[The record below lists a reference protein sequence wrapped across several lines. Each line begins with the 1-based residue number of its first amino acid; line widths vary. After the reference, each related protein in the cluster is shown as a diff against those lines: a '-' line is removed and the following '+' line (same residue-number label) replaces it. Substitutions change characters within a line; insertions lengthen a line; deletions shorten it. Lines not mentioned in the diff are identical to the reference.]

1 LAIRLA
7 IDTLPGLL
15 MASARFLI
23 AGGLLYAWSMTRR
36 STPGS
41 RLTARNWLG
50 ALIVGGALLT
60 IGNGGVVT
68 AERQVASGIV
78 ALLVAT
84 VPLWMALA
92 DRLGFGQRLS
102 PRALVGL
109 IVGLGGMVLLVGLP
123 GHMQLAPLGV
133 LLALVASL
141 SWALGSVYARRLH
154 LPADPLL
161 STAMQMLC
169 GGLLLGIL
177 AFVTG
182 EMAAVHVER
191 FSPASMLALLYLI
204 VFGSLIAF
212 SAYVWLIRAAPMSTV
227 STYAYVNPVVAVVL
241 GWAFLGEPI
250 TLRTL
255 IAGGIILVAVALIVT
270 SRTPGGRRAGAA
282 IHAAPV
288 RGVKRKSEASL
299 DAPQNPPEGG
309 GRPLED

>member
-1 LAIRLA
+1 
-7 IDTLPGLL
+7 

-36 STPGS
+36 STAGV

-60 IGNGGVVT
+60 VGNGGVVT
-68 AERQVASGIV
+68 AERLGVATGVV
-78 ALLVAT
+78 ALLIAT

-92 DRLGFGQRLS
+92 DRVGFGRRLS
-102 PRALVGL
+102 PRALIGL
-109 IVGLGGMVLLVGLP
+109 FVGLGGMALLVGLP
-123 GHMQLAPLGV
+123 GHMQLEPFGV

-141 SWALGSVYARRLH
+141 SWAVGSVYARRLH
-154 LPADPLL
+154 LPEDPLL

-177 AFVTG
+177 GIGTG

-191 FSPASMLALLYLI
+191 FSAASLLALLYLI

-212 SAYVWLIRAAPMSTV
+212 SAYVWLIRTAPMSTV

-241 GWAFLGEPI
+241 GWAFLGEAI

-255 IAGGIILVAVALIVT
+255 IAGGVIVVAVALIGT
-270 SRTPGGRRAGAA
+270 SRARSAAGRT
-282 IHAAPV
+282 
-288 RGVKRKSEASL
+288 
-299 DAPQNPPEGG
+299 
-309 GRPLED
+309 